1 MGDELQ
7 KTGAKSVGG
16 ELLFFFLLLHPIV
29 TRITYRDSLVWELRK
44 VERRSDF
51 LDVVLH
57 LFCEPSNCF
66 DAPGTDVLL
75 HLREDRSCV
84 LFHRKTF
91 EQIGRSASKASIAVY
106 FWVNRIEKSYFEG
119 VWK

>member
-1 MGDELQ
+1 MHELRNKSISLKKKKTGCKASSMGDELQ

-16 ELLFFFLLLHPIV
+16 ELLFFFLILHPIV
-29 TRITYRDSLVWELRK
+29 TRITVRDSPVWELRK

-51 LDVVLH
+51 LDVVLR

-75 HLREDRSCV
+75 H
-84 LFHRKTF
+84 F
-91 EQIGRSASKASIAVY
+91 A
-106 FWVNRIEKSYFEG
+106 
-119 VWK
+119 

>member
-1 MGDELQ
+1 M
-7 KTGAKSVGG
+7 AASSSSVIPTP
-16 ELLFFFLLLHPIV
+16 LAHVV
-29 TRITYRDSLVWELRK
+29 TRITVRDSPVWELRK

-51 LDVVLH
+51 RDVVLR

-75 HLREDRSCV
+75 HLREDCSCV

-91 EQIGRSASKASIAVY
+91 EQTGRSAFKALLLSILG
-106 FWVNRIEKSYFEG
+106 K
-119 VWK
+119 